1 MRLAELTEVLQDGLS
16 GLVDHPLRTGLT
28 GLGIVFGVA
37 AVIAMLSIGEGAQ
50 REAQQL
56 ISLLGLHQVLVESV
70 LIEGDNEDAIE
81 ARKASLGLRV
91 EDGKVLL
98 GAVPQLEAVG
108 GRKDLKIEDLLP
120 RIDDPT
126 QLATEG
132 VDPGFLVAA
141 GMEQIGGRL
150 LLPADNHEQAAVCV
164 LGIGAARLLFGRA
177 DVVGEQVRLDRVWL
191 DVVGVVQQP
200 TYRSRPVEGLE
211 FEDRNRR
218 IYIPL
223 ATSLGRFE
231 TEVTPGEPRPHDLDS
246 LILRVREGEDIA
258 GVAAIAER
266 SLLRLHH
273 DVRDFRVIVPVR
285 LLEQSRQTQALF
297 NLVMALIAGIS
308 LLVGGIGIMNIM
320 LAGVV
325 ERTREIGVRR
335 ALGARAKDVMLL
347 FLVESTTISLLGG
360 IVGIGV
366 GLLASTM
373 IGSATGWTTAVSGK
387 AMLLSAGISAL
398 VGIVFGTVPARH
410 AARLNPVDALRH
422 E

>member
-1 MRLAELTEVLQDGLS
+1 V
-16 GLVDHPLRTGLT
+16 
-28 GLGIVFGVA
+28 
-37 AVIAMLSIGEGAQ
+37 
-50 REAQQL
+50 
-56 ISLLGLHQVLVESV
+56 
-70 LIEGDNEDAIE
+70 E

-91 EDGKVLL
+91 VDGEVLL
-98 GAVPQLEAVG
+98 RAVPQLRAVG
-108 GRKDLKIEDLLP
+108 GRKELKIEDVLP
-120 RIDDPT
+120 RVEDAT

-132 VDPGFLVAA
+132 VDAGFLNAA
-141 GMEQIGGRL
+141 GMELVHGRL
-150 LLPADNHEQAAVCV
+150 LLPDDGLEQAAVCV
-164 LGIGAARLLFGRA
+164 LGIGAARLLFGHA

-191 DVVGVVQQP
+191 DVVGVVRQP
-200 TYRSRPVEGLE
+200 TYKSRPVEGLE

-218 IYIPL
+218 IYLPL
-223 ATSLGRFE
+223 ETALGRFE
-231 TEVTPGEPRPHDLDS
+231 VGLKPDEPRPHDLDS
-246 LILRVREGEDIA
+246 LILRVRKGED
-258 GVAAIAER
+258 VAAVAVVAQR
-266 SLLRLHH
+266 TLLRLHH
-273 DVRDFRVIVPVR
+273 DVRDYRMVVPIR

-335 ALGARAKDVMLL
+335 ALGARARDIELL

-366 GLLASTM
+366 GLGAAAV
-373 IGSATGWTTAVSGK
+373 IGGATGWTTAVSGR

-398 VGIVFGTVPARH
+398 VGIVFGTLPARH
-410 AARLNPVDALRH
+410 AARLDPVDALRH

>member
-108 GRKDLKIEDLLP
+108 GRKELKIEDLLP

-164 LGIGAARLLFGRA
+164 LGIGAARLLFGSCGRGGRA
-177 DVVGEQVRLDRVWL
+177 G
-191 DVVGVVQQP
+191 
-200 TYRSRPVEGLE
+200 
-211 FEDRNRR
+211 
-218 IYIPL
+218 
-223 ATSLGRFE
+223 A
-231 TEVTPGEPRPHDLDS
+231 PRPGLARCRGGGATAH
-246 LILRVREGEDIA
+246 
-258 GVAAIAER
+258 
-266 SLLRLHH
+266 
-273 DVRDFRVIVPVR
+273 VP
-285 LLEQSRQTQALF
+285 ES
-297 NLVMALIAGIS
+297 
-308 LLVGGIGIMNIM
+308 
-320 LAGVV
+320 
-325 ERTREIGVRR
+325 TRGRPGVRGPEPPDLHPPGDVPGSIRNGGHARR
-335 ALGARAKDVMLL
+335 A
-347 FLVESTTISLLGG
+347 S
-360 IVGIGV
+360 
-366 GLLASTM
+366 
-373 IGSATGWTTAVSGK
+373 
-387 AMLLSAGISAL
+387 
-398 VGIVFGTVPARH
+398 P
-410 AARLNPVDALRH
+410 P
-422 E
+422 